1 MIEEDFHGWTE
12 ADALRKFEEI
22 VYRVRKY
29 DGHEVANFIVGN
41 GAIKEAIQ
49 KEAMMHGLDAR
60 ERMDNPGVLVV
71 EIV

>member
-22 VYRVRKY
+22 VGHVRKY
-29 DGHEVANFIVGN
+29 DGHEVANFITGN
-41 GAIKEAIQ
+41 GAIKEAIRESARYQ
-49 KEAMMHGLDAR
+49 GLDAR
-60 ERMDNPGVLVV
+60 ERIDNPGVLVV

>member
-1 MIEEDFHGWTE
+1 MIEEDFHGCTE

-22 VYRVRKY
+22 VYQVRKY
-29 DGHEVANFIVGN
+29 DGHEMAEFITGN
-41 GAIKEAIQ
+41 GVIKEAIR

-60 ERMDNPGVLVV
+60 ERIDNPGVLVV